1 MTQHSEL
8 DALPCPLVI
17 TDQEGG
23 VVFIN
28 ECAVTSFELT
38 NPHKIERI
46 EQLFPVPARIFLQ
59 THLWPML
66 RANGVIKEMYVK
78 INLADGI
85 TLPVLLNAQ
94 AGQFDK
100 QSCYRWVMLPAAER
114 ASFEKELLKTRQQ
127 LQEYAQEANS
137 NRHLLQ
143 TVLDGAED
151 IAILAI
157 SKQGKVRFANK
168 GAETL
173 LERQTDHL
181 VNHAVDSLF
190 HTLDVCTEL
199 EAWYKA
205 ILSETTLSDTTAPK
219 ATPWNLPNP
228 CVFETKIH
236 RANNTIIDIQIQIR
250 QIDRQLVSN
259 DIHFIMLIT
268 NINQRKQYE
277 TLQNNFIATISHE
290 LRTPLTSI
298 LGSLNLLNSGKLG
311 ELPTSAQKLLHIT
324 EENTHRLKHLI
335 SDIMDF
341 SKLKTTKM
349 SIKMD
354 NHPIS
359 TLLNAVVEEH
369 RLYRVEKNI
378 HIISDKLP
386 YLLVY
391 VDEQRFLQVM
401 SNLLSN
407 AIKFSP
413 DQSTI
418 TVTVD
423 VSEHRASITVTDQ
436 GPGISTEFIPLLFTP
451 FRQQD
456 DVTSRQFE
464 GSGLGLAIS
473 KGLADAMGG
482 EITYAPADNGGAA
495 FTFHVQRAEAS

>member
-1 MTQHSEL
+1 M
-8 DALPCPLVI
+8 
-17 TDQEGG
+17 
-23 VVFIN
+23 
-28 ECAVTSFELT
+28 
-38 NPHKIERI
+38 
-46 EQLFPVPARIFLQ
+46 Q

-66 RANGVIKEMYVK
+66 RAKGAIKEMYLK
-78 INLADGI
+78 INQADGI

-94 AGQFDK
+94 AGQFDE
-100 QSCYRWVMLPAAER
+100 QPCYRWVMLPAAER

-190 HTLDVCTEL
+190 HTLDVCSEL

-205 ILSETTLSDTTAPK
+205 ILSETTPSDTTTLKAP
-219 ATPWNLPNP
+219 PWNLPTP
-228 CVFETKIH
+228 CVFDTKIH

-250 QIDRQLVSN
+250 QIDHQLVSN

-268 NINQRKQYE
+268 NISERKQYE

-298 LGSLNLLNSGKLG
+298 LGSLNLLNSSRWG
-311 ELPTSAQKLLHIT
+311 ELPESAKKLIHIT

-341 SKLKTTKM
+341 SKLKATKL
-349 SIKMD
+349 SIKMG
-354 NHPIS
+354 HYPLFP
-359 TLLNAVVEEH
+359 LLETVINEH
-369 RLYRVEKNI
+369 RYYRIEKNI
-378 HIISDKLP
+378 TIKVETLSSNVFVHLDS
-386 YLLVY
+386 
-391 VDEQRFLQVM
+391 QRFLQVM

-418 TVTVD
+418 TLTVD
-423 VSEHRASITVTDQ
+423 MSEHRVSITVTDQ
-436 GPGISTEFIPLLFTP
+436 GPGISAEFIPLLFTP

-456 DVTSRQFE
+456 EVTSRQFE

-473 KGLADAMGG
+473 KGLAEAMGG